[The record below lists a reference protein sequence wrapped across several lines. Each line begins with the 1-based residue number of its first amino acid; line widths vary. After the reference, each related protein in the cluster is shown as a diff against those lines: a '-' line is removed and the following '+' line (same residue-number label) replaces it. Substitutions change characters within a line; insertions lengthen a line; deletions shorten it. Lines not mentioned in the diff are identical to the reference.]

1 MFFFHYKDDSVKDAD
16 FEPWE
21 QSDDSIDFS
30 DSDNEPTSIGSLVD
44 KIMSTNL
51 DSNEAVQEPCCSKT
65 NQGKYLLIVIY
76 MYVLFLLIF
85 LIIEN
90 LYFNLILSCL

>member
-16 FEPWE
+16 FEPSE

-51 DSNEAVQEPCCSKT
+51 DSNKAVQEPSCSKT